1 MQTRNRSGHRVVV
14 TGVGLITPVGND
26 VASTWT
32 ALLEGKSG
40 AGPITQFEATEDF
53 DVRFAC
59 EVKGFEPEQYLDRK
73 EVRRTDRFAQFAVAV
88 AQQAVEDA
96 GLTDH
101 FDRIDRDRV
110 GVIIGSGIG
119 GIRTFEEQARVM
131 LERGPQRISP
141 FFVPMFIADIASGLV
156 SMRYGLRGPNYA
168 TVSAC
173 ASSAHAVG
181 AAYRIV
187 QRGEADMVVAGGAE
201 ATVTPLTMAGFA
213 AMKALSRRNDNPEAA
228 SRPFDAERDG
238 FVLGEGGG
246 ALIIES
252 LESALNRGANIL
264 GEIIGVGQ
272 TADAYHLTAP
282 APEGAGAQL
291 AMRAALE
298 DAGCAPEDVDYINA
312 HGTSTPANDLNETL
326 AVKAVFG
333 DHAYRLVMGST
344 KSMTGHLL
352 GAAGAVE
359 AVISLRVCATGE
371 IPPTI
376 NFSTPDPDCDLD
388 YAHNRR
394 VQRDVEVALT
404 NSFGFGGH
412 NVCLAVRRW
421 TGE

>member
-1 MQTRNRSGHRVVV
+1 METRNRSGHRVVV
-14 TGVGLITPVGND
+14 TGVGLVTPVGND
-26 VASTWT
+26 ARSTWA

-59 EVKGFEPEQYLDRK
+59 EVKGFDPEQYLDRK
-73 EVRRTDRFAQFAVAV
+73 EVRRTDRFAQFAIAA
-88 AQQAVEDA
+88 AQQAVDDA
-96 GLTDH
+96 GLTERLPQMNR
-101 FDRIDRDRV
+101 DRI

-141 FFVPMFIADIASGLV
+141 FFVPMFIADIAAGLI
-156 SMRYGLRGPNYA
+156 SMRFGLRGPNYA

-173 ASSAHAVG
+173 ASSAHAV
-181 AAYRIV
+181 AAAFRSV
-187 QRGEADMVVAGGAE
+187 QRGEADLVIAGGAE

-213 AMKALSRRNDNPEAA
+213 AMKALSTRNDCPEKA

-238 FVLGEGGG
+238 FVLGEGAG
-246 ALIIES
+246 ALIVES
-252 LESALNRGANIL
+252 LESALDRGAQIL
-264 GEIIGVGQ
+264 GEIVGVGQ

-291 AMRAALE
+291 AMRLALE
-298 DAGCAPEDVDYINA
+298 DAGCAPEDVGYINA

-333 DHAYRLVMGST
+333 EHAYRLVMGST

-359 AVISLRVCATGE
+359 AIITLQVCATGQ

-376 NFSTPDPDCDLD
+376 NFSTPDPDCDLN
-388 YAHNRR
+388 YAHN
-394 VQRDVEVALT
+394 QRLERTVDVALS

-412 NVCLAVRRW
+412 NVCLALRRW
-421 TGE
+421 RGE